1 MNNTGNNPYDPDLTA
16 EQEKLISKLTNDDLI
31 RIDLMLLSDASIN
44 RRKAARLIATAMM
57 RLKDDYIGIPDVFY
71 ARRIMKMVDDGYLEA
86 FGNLRRMRFS
96 EVKLTDKTY
105 DFKISEKAQ
114 KEFEMRESH
123 FFAESEIFFNNQQYN
138 NSIEVLKKGLKLYPK
153 SVKLNKTC
161 AFVYFKID
169 DYEKAFRY
177 LDKAIS
183 YDVSD
188 SHLPYIKGGWKFEL
202 GLYKESIV
210 EFSKIIDLNKAHF
223 NDTIYHYRAMAYMY
237 LSEYEKAL
245 HDYELIPKDGY
256 DMGLYSRGKNDN
268 YLSKDDLYDSINS
281 LRKQK

>member
-1 MNNTGNNPYDPDLTA
+1 MNNTSDNPYDPDLTE
-16 EQEKLISKLTNDDLI
+16 EQEKLVSKLTNDDLI
-31 RIDLMLLSDASIN
+31 RIDLMLLSDASTN
-44 RRKAARLIATAMM
+44 RRKVARLIVTAMM

-71 ARRIMKMVDDGYLEA
+71 ARRIMKMVEDGYLEA

-105 DFKISEKAQ
+105 NLKISKKAQ
-114 KEFEMRESH
+114 KEFEIRESS
-123 FFAESEIFFNNQQYN
+123 FFAKSEISFNNQEYN
-138 NSIEVLKKGLKLYPK
+138 DSIEILKKGLELYPK

-161 AFVYFKID
+161 AFVYFKIN

-210 EFSKIIDLNKAHF
+210 EFSKIIDLDKPHF

-237 LSEYEKAL
+237 LGEYEKAL

-256 DMGLYSRGKNDN
+256 DMGLYSRGENDN
-268 YLSKDDLYDSINS
+268 FLSKDELHDSINS
-281 LRKQK
+281 LRK